1 MAKKKKDKLSDRG
14 SKAKA
19 GKLLSQYLR
28 AIAQEETEF
37 VKDDNGGDDRMATKA
52 EKMARLMF
60 EMALGFDYI
69 EDKFDVQGTKI
80 GSVTRHAKPDKGMIS
95 LIYDR
100 MEGKAPPM
108 IGDGKAGFG
117 VTDKVTEQGKKR
129 INKLT
134 DDS

>member
-14 SKAKA
+14 RKAQA

-37 VKDDNGGDDRMATKA
+37 VKDDDGDDRMATKA

-60 EMALGFDYI
+60 KMALGYEYE
-69 EDKFDVQGTKI
+69 EDKYDDKGVKT
-80 GSVTRHAKPDKGMIS
+80 VTVKRRVNPDKSMIA
-95 LIYDR
+95 LIWDR
-100 MEGKAPPM
+100 IEGKAPPM
-108 IGDGKAGFG
+108 MGDGKAGFG